1 MAAAVSV
8 TCGILSFHEIESAV
22 MLQPPTSVG
31 GGFAWRMLQALHFN
45 REEDLVPAMVT
56 VLAIGIAAAALV
68 VALLNLGWR
77 SRVSSEPEQAGET
90 PTLRT

>member
-8 TCGILSFHEIESAV
+8 ACGILSFHEIESAV

-56 VLAIGIAAAALV
+56 VLEIGIAAAGMV
-68 VALLNLGWR
+68 VALQSLGR
-77 SRVSSEPEQAGET
+77 SVSAVSQTPQAG
-90 PTLRT
+90 PTLPLRN